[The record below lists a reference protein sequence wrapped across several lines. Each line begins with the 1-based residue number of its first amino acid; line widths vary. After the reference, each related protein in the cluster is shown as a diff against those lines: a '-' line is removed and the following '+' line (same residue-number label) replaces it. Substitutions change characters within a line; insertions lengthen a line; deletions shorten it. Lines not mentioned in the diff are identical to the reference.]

1 MSAAIRMLRT
11 PVDNGGEKKAAK
23 VPAAQV
29 HLKAWRK
36 HRRVTAEELAA
47 QVNRSLSLV
56 SAWEMGTRI
65 MNMVDLEDLARV
77 YGVHP
82 SALLL
87 PPEESSRADLK
98 LAASETIESMDA
110 EAALQWL
117 QLGRK
122 LPRTRT

>member
-1 MSAAIRMLRT
+1 MAGLNIVRDV
-11 PVDNGGEKKAAK
+11 PNNGGEKKAARL
-23 VPAAQV
+23 PTAHV